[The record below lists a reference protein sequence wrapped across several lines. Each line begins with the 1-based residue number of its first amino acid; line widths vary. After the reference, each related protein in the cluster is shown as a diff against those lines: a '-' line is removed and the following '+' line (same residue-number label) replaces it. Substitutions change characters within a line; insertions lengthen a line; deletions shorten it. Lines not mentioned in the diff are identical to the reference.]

1 MRQTILITGASSG
14 LGWGMA
20 TEFAAKG
27 YDLAL
32 CARRTSRL
40 EELRQ
45 ELEVENPAS
54 RVRIRELD
62 VRDTEAVFDTFR
74 GFRDD
79 FGGLDRI
86 IVNAGIGKGAPLGT
100 GHVHAN
106 RETAETNFV
115 AALVQF
121 EAALEIFRAQNAGHL
136 VAISSMGVMR
146 GMPRKMTAYA
156 ASKAGLAALAE
167 GVRVELMN
175 TPIRVSTIFPGFIR
189 SPINEDVGRTP
200 FIVDAEKGCRMLVRT
215 IEQEPQTACVPG
227 WPWAPVGWLLRNLPL
242 RLAARMM

>member
-1 MRQTILITGASSG
+1 MRQTVLITGASSG

-20 TEFAAKG
+20 TEFAAQG

-45 ELEVENPAS
+45 ELEVQNPGS

-62 VRDTEAVFDTFR
+62 VRDTDAVFGTFR
-74 GFRDD
+74 ELRDV
-79 FGGLDRI
+79 FGSLDRI
-86 IVNAGIGKGAPLGT
+86 IVNAGVGKGAPLGT
-100 GHVHAN
+100 GYAYAN

-115 AALVQF
+115 AALNQF

-136 VAISSMGVMR
+136 VAISSVSAMR
-146 GMPRKMTAYA
+146 GMPRNMATYA

-167 GVRVELMN
+167 GLRIELMN
-175 TPIRVSTIFPGFIR
+175 TPIRVSTIYPGFIR
-189 SPINEDVGRTP
+189 TAINEEAKKTP
-200 FIVDAEKGCRMLVRT
+200 FIVDTERGCRMLVRT
-215 IEQEPQTACVPG
+215 IEQEPQTAFVPA
-227 WPWAPVGWLLRNLPL
+227 WPWTPIGWLLRNLPL